1 MNFNP
6 LSLYI
11 YIQDIPGSEILW
23 NLWAGIFAF
32 LGGMRAWLHGGSVM
46 AFRVKNYEIL
56 GVFI

>member
-1 MNFNP
+1 M
-6 LSLYI
+6 
-11 YIQDIPGSEILW
+11 QDIPGSEILW

-32 LGGMRAWLHGGSVM
+32 VGVVDGAWQHGESVM